1 MPDLKKIDTNFEN
14 KETQEELKHINPKD
28 SNKVKVYGL
37 NWFEQDK
44 RFVRF
49 PKESDEMIYNL
60 AEGLH
65 YLVEQPSGGMLAFRS
80 DTTTLKIKVQL
91 GHTFNMSHM
100 PFTGQGG
107 CDVYIGTKREDLTF
121 FRTASYHYSKKE
133 YEFTFFTNWK
143 KEDRLYLINLPLYG
157 GILDIEVCID
167 QDAKIEGE
175 ENLFP
180 KGKIVCY
187 GTSITQGGCAS
198 RGGMSYTNAISR
210 RTGYEVLNFGFSG
223 NGRGQ
228 KEVAEILASIE
239 DVEMFILDYEANAT
253 LPMLKDTL
261 DNFINIIRRKYPT
274 VPILVLSKIRM
285 SVENHVIDNYNEQL
299 SRLKYQRSVV
309 NKHKKNDSNIYF
321 YDGHKLLGKYQN
333 EATVDGCH
341 PTDLGFMMITENL
354 EKQIKKILKS

>member
-1 MPDLKKIDTNFEN
+1 MPDIKKIDTNFAN
-14 KETQEELKHINPKD
+14 KETTEVLKELNPKNTD
-28 SNKVKVYGL
+28 LISVYGL
-37 NWFEQDK
+37 NWFKEDK

-49 PKESDEMIYNL
+49 PKYTDEMIKNL

-65 YLVEQPSGGMLAFRS
+65 YLVEQPSGCMLAFRS
-80 DTTTLKIKVQL
+80 NTSTLKIRVKL

-107 CDVYIGTKREDLTF
+107 CDVYIGTKREDLVF
-121 FRTASYHYSKKE
+121 FRTASYHYSLKE
-133 YEFTFFTNWK
+133 YEFTYFTNWEK
-143 KEDRLYLINLPLYG
+143 KERLYLINLPLYAG
-157 GILDIEVCID
+157 VEDIFVCVDID
-167 QDAKIEGE
+167 SIVKAEKD
-175 ENLFP
+175 LFP

-198 RGGMSYTNAISR
+198 RAGMSYTNAISR

-228 KEVAEILASIE
+228 KEVAEILASID
-239 DVEMFILDYEANAT
+239 DVKMYILDYEANAT

-261 DNFINIIRRKYPT
+261 DNFINILREKYPN

-299 SRLKYQRSVV
+299 SRLKFQRSVV
-309 NKHKKNDSNIYF
+309 NKHKKYDNNIHF
-321 YDGHKLLGKYQN
+321 FDGHKLLGKYQN
-333 EATVDGCH
+333 DATVDGSH

-354 EKQIKKILKS
+354 EKQIKKILKD

>member
-14 KETQEELKHINPKD
+14 KETQEELKHINPKNSD
-28 SNKVKVYGL
+28 KIRVYGL
-37 NWFEQDK
+37 NWFYQDK

-49 PKESDEMIYNL
+49 PKETDELIYNL

-80 DTTTLKIKVQL
+80 NTTTLKIKVEL

-167 QDAKIEGE
+167 QDASIESE
-175 ENLFP
+175 DNLFP
-180 KGKIVCY
+180 
-187 GTSITQGGCAS
+187 
-198 RGGMSYTNAISR
+198 
-210 RTGYEVLNFGFSG
+210 
-223 NGRGQ
+223 
-228 KEVAEILASIE
+228 
-239 DVEMFILDYEANAT
+239 
-253 LPMLKDTL
+253 
-261 DNFINIIRRKYPT
+261 
-274 VPILVLSKIRM
+274 
-285 SVENHVIDNYNEQL
+285 
-299 SRLKYQRSVV
+299 
-309 NKHKKNDSNIYF
+309 
-321 YDGHKLLGKYQN
+321 
-333 EATVDGCH
+333 
-341 PTDLGFMMITENL
+341 
-354 EKQIKKILKS
+354 

>member
-1 MPDLKKIDTNFEN
+1 MPDIKKIDTNFVN
-14 KETQEELKHINPKD
+14 KETELDLQYINPKNN
-28 SNKVKVYGL
+28 SNIKVYGL
-37 NWFEQDK
+37 NWFEKDK

-49 PKESDEMIYNL
+49 PKETDEMIKNL

-65 YLVEQPSGGMLAFRS
+65 YLVEQPSGGMLVFRS
-80 DTTTLKIKVQL
+80 NTSTLKIKVKL

-107 CDVYIGTKREDLTF
+107 CDVYIGKDFKSLTY
-121 FRTASYHYSKKE
+121 FRTASYHYSLKE
-133 YEFTFFTNWK
+133 YEFTFFTDWQ

-157 GILDIEVCID
+157 GIEEIEVGID
-167 QDAKIEGE
+167 LDATINKGE
-175 ENLFP
+175 ELFT

-198 RGGMSYTNAISR
+198 RGGMSYTNALSR
-210 RTGYEVLNFGFSG
+210 RMGYEVLNFGFSG

-228 KEVAEILASIE
+228 VEIAEILGSIE
-239 DVEMFILDYEANAT
+239 NVKMFILDYEANAT

-261 DNFINIIRRKYPT
+261 DNFINKLRETYPL

-285 SVENHVIDNYNEQL
+285 SVENHVEANYLDQL
-299 SRLKYQRSVV
+299 SRLKYQKRVV
-309 NKHKKNDSNIYF
+309 NKHKKYDKNIYF
-321 YDGHKLLGKYQN
+321 YDGHKLLGKYAS

-354 EKQIKKILKS
+354 EKIINKILK